1 MTIQMVLLPVFVQVA
16 LTFALLFWMA
26 SCAHARASSRGETKI
41 RDIALGQPAWPAQP
55 TQISNCYDSQF
66 QMPLLFYVLVILA
79 WITKQADLLFVVM
92 AWIFVL
98 ARLAHAYIHTTSN
111 HVPTRFSVFAVGVLV
126 LLLMWI
132 IFAVRILIDDLHDAM
147 PRASPPR
154 SKFSP
159 TSRRAAVRPRRR

>member
-1 MTIQMVLLPVFVQVA
+1 MTVQMILLPVFVQVA

-26 SCAHARASSRGETKI
+26 SARRASLVRGEAKI
-41 RDIALGQPAWPAQP
+41 RDTALRQPAWPAKP

-66 QMPLLFYVLVILA
+66 QIPLLFYVLVVLA

-98 ARLAHAYIHTTSN
+98 SRLAHAYIHTSSN
-111 HVPTRFSVFAVGVLV
+111 HVPTRFRAFAFGMLV

-132 IFAVRILIDDLHDAM
+132 IFAIHILI
-147 PRASPPR
+147 S
-154 SKFSP
+154 
-159 TSRRAAVRPRRR
+159 